1 LYHILRRALDT
12 VCSVVCF
19 RQWCNAQPWRD
30 VLMRGVSCSWRLRRW
45 DSASDDVMT
54 FGVFTFPGDVFKFDS
69 LVDIRSVMNLDL
81 NFYLVDPNYHLNF
94 HTNSHLL
101 HDFILS
107 TIQSTTT
114 STTCAVGFL
123 FLYEQWG
130 SMHKRVVF
138 FSISL
143 HFCWL
148 INNRWH
154 DMNWCD
160 IFWVDKFVSLTPY
173 NVCCRFNNILYFFTL
188 SPDAAHTCCLLSL
201 TKSTDSYLA
210 LQ

>member
-1 LYHILRRALDT
+1 MH
-12 VCSVVCF
+12 
-19 RQWCNAQPWRD
+19 
-30 VLMRGVSCSWRLRRW
+30 GVSCSWRLGRW

-54 FGVFTFPGDVFKFDS
+54 FGVFTFPGDVFKFDL

-81 NFYLVDPNYHLNF
+81 NFLSSIQTTIWTSIRTPIYYMISF
-94 HTNSHLL
+94 
-101 HDFILS
+101 FRLS
-107 TIQSTTT
+107 TSTTT

-148 INNRWH
+148 INDRWH

-160 IFWVDKFVSLTPY
+160 IFWVDKFVSFTPY
-173 NVCCRFNNILYFFTL
+173 NVCCRFNNISYFFIL
-188 SPDAAHTCCLLSL
+188 SPDAAHTCYLLS
-201 TKSTDSYLA
+201 
-210 LQ
+210 

>member
-1 LYHILRRALDT
+1 MASRAVDDLVDEIRR
-12 VCSVVCF
+12 
-19 RQWCNAQPWRD
+19 
-30 VLMRGVSCSWRLRRW
+30 
-45 DSASDDVMT
+45 VMT
-54 FGVFTFPGDVFKFDS
+54 SWHSGFS
-69 LVDIRSVMNLDL
+69 LSPATSSSST
-81 NFYLVDPNYHLNF
+81 Y
-94 HTNSHLL
+94 
-101 HDFILS
+101 LS
-107 TIQSTTT
+107 TSDPSWIWIWISISSIKITIWTSIRTPIYYMISFFRLSTSTTT

-138 FSISL
+138 FVCCF

-148 INNRWH
+148 INDRWH

-160 IFWVDKFVSLTPY
+160 IFWVDKFVSFTPY
-173 NVCCRFNNILYFFTL
+173 NVCCRFNNISYFFIL